1 MLYLTLAVLLSAPHA
16 AKACQSAQSLIEAA
30 EGFRSCV
37 YTDTTGHPT
46 VCYGYN
52 LDDYSAKSDIANVGA
67 DYDQVRSG
75 KQCLSKSQCST
86 LLQGALSAA
95 ESGAKNV
102 FGNQCSC
109 IMAVLVDMTYNLGS
123 AGVASFTTFKSYI
136 ENGQYSEAASDLKS
150 TLWCSQV
157 CHKCFRIVRNNTYQ
171 KINLVQRRP
180 NPEVLSCRPVFDG
193 CFEAFLVLQ
202 TDFLLH
208 LNSSNLNSSL
218 PLSPHLGWKPM
229 HTRHWHHRR
238 RM

>member
-157 CHKCFRIVRNNTYQ
+157 GNRCTRDTGIIAGGCNQEESTASNMSAADVVNNMSIESIKNKVREYT
-171 KINLVQRRP
+171 R
-180 NPEVLSCRPVFDG
+180 
-193 CFEAFLVLQ
+193 
-202 TDFLLH
+202 DFFKTLH
-208 LNSSNLNSSL
+208 QLASN
-218 PLSPHLGWKPM
+218 
-229 HTRHWHHRR
+229 
-238 RM
+238 